1 MKWYGVMPAMTT
13 CFDERL
19 QVDHG
24 FMMRHARWML
34 ANGCTGIVSLGSL
47 GEAAT
52 LTFAEKEAVLR
63 NVKSAAGDAPAIAA
77 MLTDPH
83 LLKWSSMSEVGI
95 DAWIAEQRAGHTV
108 ARRWLSEVPVATA
121 PLLLDL
127 GRKLG

>member
-1 MKWYGVMPAMTT
+1 V
-13 CFDERL
+13 
-19 QVDHG
+19 
-24 FMMRHARWML
+24 
-34 ANGCTGIVSLGSL
+34 
-47 GEAAT
+47 EAAVHGSI
-52 LTFAEKEAVLR
+52 LVIIWAVDVCLR
-63 NVKSAAGDAPAIAA
+63 EWRADDAPAIAA